1 MWEDEV
7 RTRYFGGDGKEE
19 RKKEKGVRKGQ
30 TVQKTKKTK
39 SLQHRENG

>member
-1 MWEDEV
+1 M
-7 RTRYFGGDGKEE
+7 RTRYYRGDGKEE

-30 TVQKTKKTK
+30 TVQKTNKKTK